1 MLPYDEDTNPEMR
14 RALLDRVR
22 AMTPAERLA
31 RMVALNRSVE
41 AMARTGIRMR
51 HPEATEREVRLLL
64 ARAWLEPETLAKIA
78 AKVPVP

>member
-1 MLPYDEDTNPEMR
+1 VLPYDEDTSPEMR

-41 AMARTGIRMR
+41 AMARTRIRMR

-64 ARAWLEPETLAKIA
+64 ARAWLDPETLAKIA
-78 AKVPVP
+78 AKVPAP